1 VSNGKSINCVIA
13 SDNSVS
19 DVWNKLL
26 SPDPFPGNLFIE
38 DGATYVCNPLGTG
51 RIGGYRFELDN
62 GKWLILRPFEIEKDS
77 LVISYEL
84 VDIKGGPVKDMK
96 IFIKIEEDNRRT
108 QIVINLIPEYST
120 LIPFR
125 GFIAAHKLRK
135 RLSKLTF

>member
-1 VSNGKSINCVIA
+1 MSNGKSINCVIA

-77 LVISYEL
+77 LVI
-84 VDIKGGPVKDMK
+84 
-96 IFIKIEEDNRRT
+96 
-108 QIVINLIPEYST
+108 
-120 LIPFR
+120 
-125 GFIAAHKLRK
+125 
-135 RLSKLTF
+135 

>member
-1 VSNGKSINCVIA
+1 
-13 SDNSVS
+13 
-19 DVWNKLL
+19 
-26 SPDPFPGNLFIE
+26 
-38 DGATYVCNPLGTG
+38 LGTG